1 MRLKMR
7 AARMLDAVAGFLAV
21 GALKAIRLTN
31 RKYMADLAAF
41 VMRGVGPRLKEHRIG
56 RDNLAAAFPEKS
68 PEEIEKILRGV
79 WDNLGRVAA
88 EFPHIDRMKVYDPA
102 IPGPFDI
109 EYDQVTFDRFH
120 ALRNDGKP
128 ALIFAAHLGNWE
140 LPALVAA
147 AYKLDTI
154 VVFRRPNLGAVADAV
169 IKIRAGSMGT
179 LMATTLD
186 APMKLADALAAGRHV
201 AMLVDQ
207 YNVQGV
213 DVTFFGRRTKTNPLL
228 ARLLRH
234 VDCPIHGT
242 RVIRLP
248 DYKFRAELTEA
259 IEPARDADGKIDVA
273 GTMQRITD
281 VVEGWVREHPEQ
293 WLWVHRRWR

>member
-56 RDNLAAAFPEKS
+56 GDNLAAAFPEKS

-109 EYDQVTFDRFH
+109 
-120 ALRNDGKP
+120 
-128 ALIFAAHLGNWE
+128 
-140 LPALVAA
+140 
-147 AYKLDTI
+147 
-154 VVFRRPNLGAVADAV
+154 
-169 IKIRAGSMGT
+169 
-179 LMATTLD
+179 
-186 APMKLADALAAGRHV
+186 
-201 AMLVDQ
+201 
-207 YNVQGV
+207 
-213 DVTFFGRRTKTNPLL
+213 
-228 ARLLRH
+228 
-234 VDCPIHGT
+234 
-242 RVIRLP
+242 
-248 DYKFRAELTEA
+248 
-259 IEPARDADGKIDVA
+259 
-273 GTMQRITD
+273 
-281 VVEGWVREHPEQ
+281 
-293 WLWVHRRWR
+293 